1 MLGIFSREIL
11 QLIKLY
17 LLNIDLNK
25 MIEIERIL
33 WMKVRCD
40 NYIYVISF
48 VYVISFKFI
57 SIFVIIILFIIFE
70 YFCFNLK

>member
-17 LLNIDLNK
+17 LLNIGVDLNK

-33 WMKVRCD
+33 WMKVRRD

-48 VYVISFKFI
+48 VYVILFKFI
-57 SIFVIIILFIIFE
+57 SIFVIIILFIIIE
-70 YFCFNLK
+70 